1 MNETTLTVCG
11 NVVADPRHVVTGDG
25 LPITSFRLAST
36 ARRFD
41 RARGEWLDGETTFV
55 GVSCFRSA
63 AVHAADSLR
72 KGERVLVHGRLR
84 VRPWQNEERSGTS
97 VEIEALAL
105 GHDLAFGRSSFV
117 RASRAGGGPAAA
129 DPSGA
134 AGPERWAGERDAEAD
149 GAHDALAAAA
159 APLVATAGVS

>member
-41 RARGEWLDGETTFV
+41 RARGEWLNGETTFV
-55 GVSCFRSA
+55 GVSCFRAA
-63 AVHAADSLR
+63 AVHAAESLR

-84 VRPWQNEERSGTS
+84 VRPWQSEERSGTS
-97 VEIEALAL
+97 AEIEALAL

-117 RASRAGGGPAAA
+117 RASRAGGGTSAA
-129 DPSGA
+129 DPAGA
-134 AGPERWAGERDAEAD
+134 AAVESAVGEHAPPVDYT
-149 GAHDALAAAA
+149 LAAAA
-159 APLVATAGVS
+159 GPLAATAGMS